1 MPLRS
6 RVQEVHSA
14 CGALSLD
21 PKARDLI
28 AYFQRQLEGSYRF
41 SFSGFYRERRFSER
55 FAACSQG
62 TDRS

>member
-1 MPLRS
+1 
-6 RVQEVHSA
+6 VHSA